1 MEIKN
6 TMKSSLYMH
15 LFNKLDTVLKDR
27 QTFKEIKKYNKYV
40 IICNI
45 NFIIMAFSGMM
56 GIFILGFKSLIE
68 WYQIEITAW
77 IIFIISFILCNVLS
91 KKLNYKQLSKK
102 KKKEMKIANSL
113 IYNREFKNFMDNTL
127 RNSFNKEKTLNILL
141 SETQSKNILMPKW
154 VINICVSIL
163 SSIVTTVLMNT
174 HGGLMIFKEVYLIII
189 FILTLISLLI
199 LHKTYYIDYDIYKNE
214 ILEIYIKNYLMGFPR
229 K

>member
-40 IICNI
+40 IIFNI
-45 NFIIMAFSGMM
+45 SFIIMTLSGMM
-56 GIFILGFKSLIE
+56 GMFILGFKSLIE

-77 IIFIISFILCNVLS
+77 IIFIISSILCNVLTS
-91 KKLNYKQLSKK
+91 KSHEKQFSKI

-163 SSIVTTVLMNT
+163 SSIVTTVLMNA
-174 HGGLMIFKEVYLIII
+174 HGGLMIFKEVYLITI

-199 LHKTYYIDYDIYKNE
+199 LHKIYYIDYDIYKNE
-214 ILEIYIKNYLMGFPR
+214 ILEIYIKNYLMGFSR

>member
-40 IICNI
+40 TICNI
-45 NFIIMAFSGMM
+45 SFIIMAFSGMM
-56 GIFILGFKSLIE
+56 GIFIFGFKPLIE

-77 IIFIISFILCNVLS
+77 IIFIISFILYNVLS
-91 KKLNYKQLSKK
+91 KKLNDKQLSKK

-113 IYNREFKNFMDNTL
+113 IYNREFKDFMDNTL

-163 SSIVTTVLMNT
+163 SSIVTTVLMNA
-174 HGGLMIFKEVYLIII
+174 HGGLMIFKEVYLITI

-199 LHKTYYIDYDIYKNE
+199 LHKIYYIDYDIYKNE
-214 ILEIYIKNYLMGFPR
+214 ILEIYIKNYLMGFSR

>member
-15 LFNKLDTVLKDR
+15 LFNKLDMVLKDR
-27 QTFKEIKKYNKYV
+27 KTFKEIKKYNKYV

-45 NFIIMAFSGMM
+45 SFIIIAFSGMM
-56 GIFILGFKSLIE
+56 GIFIFEFKPLIE

-77 IIFIISFILCNVLS
+77 IIFIVCFILINVLS
-91 KKLNYKQLSKK
+91 AKLNDKQLSKK

-127 RNSFNKEKTLNILL
+127 RNSFNKEKTLNVLL
-141 SETQSKNILMPKW
+141 SEAQSKNILMPKW

-163 SSIVTTVLMNT
+163 SSIVTTILLNT
-174 HGGLMIFKEVYLIII
+174 HGYLMILKEIICIII
-189 FILTLISLLI
+189 FIIMFISLPTLY
-199 LHKTYYIDYDIYKNE
+199 KTYYIDYDIYKNE
-214 ILEIYIKNYLMGFPR
+214 ILEIYIKDYLMGFPR

>member
-45 NFIIMAFSGMM
+45 SFIIMAFSGMM

-77 IIFIISFILCNVLS
+77 IIFIISFILCKVLS
-91 KKLNYKQLSKK
+91 KKLNDKQLSKK

-163 SSIVTTVLMNT
+163 SSIVTTVLMNA

-189 FILTLISLLI
+189 FIVTLISLHI

>member
-6 TMKSSLYMH
+6 IMKSSLYMH
-15 LFNKLDTVLKDR
+15 LFNKLDIVLKDR

-40 IICNI
+40 IIFNTG
-45 NFIIMAFSGMM
+45 FIIMAFSGMM
-56 GIFILGFKSLIE
+56 GVFILEFKSLIE

-77 IIFIISFILCNVLS
+77 IICIVSFILINVLLS
-91 KKLNYKQLSKK
+91 KSHEKQFSKIKK
-102 KKKEMKIANSL
+102 KKMKIANSL

-127 RNSFNKEKTLNILL
+127 RNSFNKEKILNVLL
-141 SETQSKNILMPKW
+141 SEAQSKNILMPKW
-154 VINICVSIL
+154 TINICVSIL
-163 SSIVTTVLMNT
+163 SSIVTTVLMNA

-189 FILTLISLLI
+189 FIVTLISLII
-199 LHKTYYIDYDIYKNE
+199 LHKIYYIDYDIYKNE

>member
-40 IICNI
+40 IIFNI
-45 NFIIMAFSGMM
+45 SFIIMTLSGMM
-56 GIFILGFKSLIE
+56 GIFILEFKSLIE
-68 WYQIEITAW
+68 WYQIEIISW
-77 IIFIISFILCNVLS
+77 IICIVCFILSNVS
-91 KKLNYKQLSKK
+91 YAKSNDKQLSKK

-154 VINICVSIL
+154 GINICISIL
-163 SSIVTTVLMNT
+163 SSIVTTVLMNA
-174 HGGLMIFKEVYLIII
+174 HGGLMIFKEVYLITI
-189 FILTLISLLI
+189 FIVTLISLPI

>member
-214 ILEIYIKNYLMGFPR
+214 ILEIYIKDYLMGFPR